1 MAQRA
6 TTRKVVKVFL
16 FHQGKILILKRSL
29 KVGTHQ
35 GKWAGIS
42 GYLES
47 DESPAERAVKEI
59 SEETGLDSDSVTK
72 ICEGDV
78 LRAFDRSD
86 RRLWLVHPFLF
97 EAQRSDVRLD
107 WEHTEARW
115 IEPRELATFDAVP
128 KLMEALDRVLAPG
141 TESIVLN
148 GRTSSKISEI
158 KNDRLRG
165 AFSLAIEALTAL
177 KVEVASFEAHDVEK
191 LFWQIRRVCF
201 ELMNVRPSMSII
213 TNSVAHLLWKIS
225 EQRAQTQG
233 APALNAFTLAGINDS
248 MDALRGAHRKAVL
261 LSARELPEKGLVVT
275 HSYSSTV
282 FEALETARAEG
293 KRFEVACTESRPR
306 LEGKRMALELAKKGI
321 PVSLVVDAAVDSVVR
336 EASVAITGADSVLSD
351 GSIVNKSGTASL
363 ARSASDFRVPF
374 LVACESMKL
383 NVRNFLGE
391 PLHLEEADPSEIC
404 APEELPG
411 VNVRNVYF
419 DIAPSRCVSKII
431 MEDKPYEPREIEP
444 LTASLA
450 ERVYL

>member
-6 TTRKVVKVFL
+6 TTRKVVTVFL
-16 FHQGKILILKRSL
+16 SHQGKILILKRSQ
-29 KVGTHQ
+29 KVGTYQ

-42 GYLES
+42 GYLEG

-59 SEETGLDSDSVTK
+59 REETGLDSDSVTK
-72 ICEGDV
+72 KREGIV

-86 RRLWLVHPFLF
+86 RRLWLVHSFLF
-97 EAQRSDVRLD
+97 EAQRSDIKLD
-107 WEHTEARW
+107 WEHTETRW
-115 IEPRELATFDAVP
+115 IEPRELPALDAVP
-128 KLMEALDRVLAPG
+128 KLKEGLDRVLAPR

-148 GRTSSKISEI
+148 SATASKISEI

-177 KVEVASFEAHDVEK
+177 KVEVAGFETHDLEK
-191 LFWQIRRVCF
+191 LFWQIRSVCF
-201 ELMNVRPSMSII
+201 DLMNARPSTSII
-213 TNSVAHLLWKIS
+213 TNSVAHLLWKVS
-225 EQRAQTQG
+225 EQRAQTPG
-233 APALNAFTLAGINDS
+233 ASALTSFTLAAINDG
-248 MDALRGAHRKAVL
+248 MDALRGAHRKAAL
-261 LSARELPEKGLVVT
+261 LSAKEIPDEGFVVT

-306 LEGKRMALELAKKGI
+306 LEGRRMAAELAKKGI
-321 PVSLVVDAAVDSVVR
+321 PVSLVVDAAVDSAVR
-336 EASVAITGADSVLSD
+336 QANVAITGADSVLRD

-363 ARSASDFRVPF
+363 ARSASDFRIPF

-391 PLHLEEADPSEIC
+391 PVHLEEADPSEIRS
-404 APEELPG
+404 PGELPG
-411 VNVRNVYF
+411 VNARNVYF

-431 MEDKPYEPREIEP
+431 MEDKPHEPGEIEA
-444 LTASLA
+444 LTALLA
-450 ERVYL
+450 EQVYF